1 MPTFTRDKTT
11 ETKDFNRYTYYS
23 YELRRQVKIS
33 LIFRKIRLFYIGYCI
48 IFLVAAYPYLNDSR
62 LAATG
67 LIVLSTAYGI
77 LRYFRESRME
87 REWPRDFWLDLFDYI
102 IIGILV
108 YITGGLSSFFYIAYT
123 IPILAAT
130 IRFNIKAGLSGL
142 GLAILFTGLSALA
155 GKINQ
160 GVYYPMAFYLI
171 FGLGTMVFA
180 AWAING
186 LMGDETKLR
195 KELYNSSVT
204 DPLTGLYHCG
214 YARERINE
222 EIMRC
227 RRDGSSFS
235 IIFID
240 LDHFKEVNDRYGHL
254 IGDKVIRHVAAVL
267 QSSVRRGDILS
278 RYGGDE
284 FLLLLPGTESKDAE
298 LTLQQLLRAV
308 QSHPYYVNGLP
319 LHLGLSGGTAEY
331 PCEGQN
337 PEQLLQLADQKMYCK
352 KS

>member
-1 MPTFTRDKTT
+1 
-11 ETKDFNRYTYYS
+11 
-23 YELRRQVKIS
+23 
-33 LIFRKIRLFYIGYCI
+33 
-48 IFLVAAYPYLNDSR
+48 
-62 LAATG
+62 
-67 LIVLSTAYGI
+67 
-77 LRYFRESRME
+77 
-87 REWPRDFWLDLFDYI
+87 
-102 IIGILV
+102 
-108 YITGGLSSFFYIAYT
+108 
-123 IPILAAT
+123 
-130 IRFNIKAGLSGL
+130 
-142 GLAILFTGLSALA
+142 
-155 GKINQ
+155 
-160 GVYYPMAFYLI
+160 
-171 FGLGTMVFA
+171 
-180 AWAING
+180 
-186 LMGDETKLR
+186 
-195 KELYNSSVT
+195 
-204 DPLTGLYHCG
+204 GLYHCG

-298 LTLQQLLRAV
+298 LTLQRLLRAV

-337 PEQLLQLADQKMYCK
+337 PEQLLQVADQKMYCK